1 MSNTFTAQEL
11 ADFYQKVADGG
22 QIETCFGKPV
32 CTVWHSTTCSPHIDS
47 FTSCWRIKPTQ
58 KVIDLSVLVD
68 GIDCE
73 FKNSNGSG
81 VFINKLSRQGDPS
94 MNYRYYDGDGDTWES
109 CKPRMNHKHAWQGGE
124 CPLPEGFGVKVW
136 WRSGEEGV
144 MNVESVN
151 WNHVDRRPRH
161 ICEGMSVS
169 NSGGADIIAF
179 EVLGLA
185 DGYVMPWEQDK

>member
-11 ADFYQKVADGG
+11 SNFYQKVADGG
-22 QIETCFGKPV
+22 EAEFNKGITIEDWRITDYGPSNGSV
-32 CTVWHSTTCSPHIDS
+32 RQD
-47 FTSCWRIKPTQ
+47 WRIKPAK
-58 KVIDLSVLVD
+58 KVIDLSVLID
-68 GIDCE
+68 SQIDCE
-73 FKNSNGSG
+73 FKDKGAKNWHVGKACKGLYQESLYGTESG
-81 VFINKLSRQGDPS
+81 EYFEQ
-94 MNYRYYDGDGDTWES
+94 
-109 CKPRMNHKHAWQGGE
+109 CQPRMNHVHAWPEGE
-124 CPLPEGFGVKVW
+124 CPLPEGFEVKVW
-136 WRSGEEGV
+136 WRSGEESV

-185 DGYVMPWEQDK
+185 DGYVMPWEQDNG

>member
-22 QIETCFGKPV
+22 EIDYTLMPKDCFGHPENGP
-32 CTVWHSTTCSPHIDS
+32 HMGCSKDM
-47 FTSCWRIKPTQ
+47 WRIKPTK
-58 KVIDLSVLVD
+58 KVIDLSVLIES

-73 FKNSNGSG
+73 FKDSG
-81 VFINKLSRQGDPS
+81 DKNWHINKVAEGLYQESLYGTKSGDFF
-94 MNYRYYDGDGDTWES
+94 EQ
-109 CKPRMNHKHAWQGGE
+109 CKPRINHIHAWRGGE
-124 CPLPEGFGVKVW
+124 CPLPEGFEVLVV
-136 WRSGEEGV
+136 RRDESQSGV

-185 DGYVMPWEQDK
+185 DGYVMPWEQDND